1 MSWTKA
7 VVTGASS
14 GIGEAI
20 ARRLA
25 DAGTHVVLVARTKDR
40 LDALAEELGG
50 GDHATVHVAD
60 LGEPRDVA
68 EVAELITNDADIDL
82 VVNNAGFGVTAP
94 VIETDAMAQLGMI
107 DVNVRCLT
115 QLSHAAGVAMA
126 ERGRGGILNI
136 SSVAGYAPTPESAVY
151 GATKAFVSSFSQAL
165 HMELK
170 PAGIHVAC
178 VAPGF
183 TRTEFQ
189 ERADY
194 DTSGL
199 PGFLWQTA
207 DDVAAVA
214 IDAVDA
220 NKPLVVSGMLNKTL
234 VGSVKPMPGFLQR
247 RIAKA
252 F

>member
-1 MSWTKA
+1 MTWTKA

-20 ARRLA
+20 ARILA

-40 LDALAEELGG
+40 LDELAEELGG

-60 LGEPRDVA
+60 LAEPRDVA
-68 EVAELITNDADIDL
+68 AIADLVTRDAEIDL
-82 VVNNAGFGVTAP
+82 VVNNAGFGFAGPFAESDPTG
-94 VIETDAMAQLGMI
+94 QLGMI

-115 QLSHAAGVAMA
+115 QLSHAAAAAMS

-136 SSVAGYAPTPESAVY
+136 SSVAGYAPTPDNAVY
-151 GATKAFVSSFSQAL
+151 GATKAFVTSFSQAL
-165 HMELK
+165 HSELK
-170 PAGIHVAC
+170 GSGVHVAC

-189 ERADY
+189 TRADY
-194 DTSGL
+194 DTSKL

-207 DDVAAVA
+207 EEVARV
-214 IDAVDA
+214 AVDA
-220 NKPLVVSGMLNKTL
+220 VAANKALVVPGVLNKTV
-234 VGSVKPMPGFLQR
+234 VGSVKPLPAWLQR
-247 RIAKA
+247 RVASA